1 MPFKFFQFKTVDME
15 WEVENWVFN
24 AIIVNAIMISL
35 VAWFDWSTIGSW
47 INSSGDYWTEI
58 SLFVFAISMVG
69 SFKRLLGFN
78 IIMFLMSVVF
88 CVFIGFILVTIPFS
102 IGIFYVNLKALTGV
116 IRYKS
121 IIYKNKRG
129 GVYLNQ

>member
-1 MPFKFFQFKTVDME
+1 MPFKFFKFKTADVDR
-15 WEVENWVFN
+15 EVENWVFN

-35 VAWFDWSTIGSW
+35 IAWLDWSTIGTW
-47 INSSGDYWTEI
+47 LNSSEDYWSEI
-58 SLFVFAISMVG
+58 FLFVFAISMVG

-78 IIMFLMSVVF
+78 IIMFIMSVVF

-102 IGIFYVNLKALTGV
+102 IGIFYVNLKALAGV

-129 GVYLNQ
+129 ECI